1 MSMHD
6 ICGLQLPLID
16 TVIYSCLALH
26 LQSNGLAYATV
37 GGDSPVGTVDS
48 LVHRSSLRATT
59 PERDEP
65 SRQVEE
71 DFLHTRDRHLR

>member
-1 MSMHD
+1 MHD

-48 LVHRSSLRATT
+48 LALRATT